1 MPKNNNCPYTK
12 VLNRLKILDEQI
24 FQMQTNI
31 RKVREIIT
39 LKSKTDDTIRGEET
53 SVDSKIESFD
63 KMRESQV
70 EAAIELDKKNNKE
83 SK

>member
-1 MPKNNNCPYTK
+1 MSKNKNCPYTK

-39 LKSKTDDTIRGEET
+39 LKSKKDDVPQGEET
-53 SVDSKIESFD
+53 HPENPIDSFD

-83 SK
+83 SQ

>member
-1 MPKNNNCPYTK
+1 MSKNKNCPYTK

-39 LKSKTDDTIRGEET
+39 LKSKKDDPLQGEEAHP
-53 SVDSKIESFD
+53 DSAIDSFD

-83 SK
+83 SQ